1 MLGRIFTAVLNF
13 FRNLPRWFWTTYFWP
28 LLAVPV
34 IYIAAIY
41 LLADADFLG
50 WNNYR
55 VHKAQF
61 EIVHPVVLAAGS
73 VIALIARARIADTSL
88 TFLAAICGFCFMREL
103 GGQGTSTFLYL
114 SFLGLIAYWHLR
126 RSKLNTLGDSPMAL
140 SSMATGLLSYAGSQF
155 LDRGLIDRIGRLFVE
170 DPSWRVP
177 YTSQIEESLEALGG
191 AFLLLTVVCV
201 VILACRARKR
211 ADEQGPLIA

>member
-1 MLGRIFTAVLNF
+1 MPGRVFAALLTF
-13 FRNLPRWFWTTYFWP
+13 FRDLPRWFWTTYFWQ

-34 IYIAAIY
+34 ACMAAIY

-50 WNNYR
+50 WQNSR
-55 VHKAQF
+55 AHKAQF
-61 EIVHPVVLAAGS
+61 EIVHPAVLAAGL

-88 TFLAAICGFCFMREL
+88 TFLAALCGFCLMREL

-114 SFLGLIAYWHLR
+114 GFLGLIAYWRLHR
-126 RSKLNTLGDSPMAL
+126 PKLSTFGNSRIAL

-191 AFLLLTVVCV
+191 AFLLLTVIQV
-201 VILACRARKR
+201 VVLARRAQST
-211 ADEQGPLIA
+211 AVPSLVGPT